1 MSLLIKTFILLPFCN
16 SPLDSWDLNLKA
28 PASHCIPLIK
38 PRKQRGSELD
48 SQECI
53 YLFILFI
60 IFAVPI
66 LPAAALQRWH
76 LFSQTTR
83 LFPPSCCFKLFS
95 KDMCQTLPDER
106 PRLHIGKIW
115 IFPLFLP
122 LWNVRLS
129 VPSSPHVLSIKE
141 LGHCASKFEQTNS
154 HVEIVHPNKLQSPVC
169 PGVVYL
175 CCLWA
180 ACGEEVYI
188 MWSKRHQTKWP
199 PEATRRQRQPSFR
212 LLQSRQL

>member
-1 MSLLIKTFILLPFCN
+1 MSLLIKTFILLPFCS

-122 LWNVRLS
+122 PLKC
-129 VPSSPHVLSIKE
+129 SPLRA
-141 LGHCASKFEQTNS
+141 LFPTCAQYKGVGSLCEQIWT
-154 HVEIVHPNKLQSPVC
+154 NKLSCWNRAP
-169 PGVVYL
+169 
-175 CCLWA
+175 
-180 ACGEEVYI
+180 
-188 MWSKRHQTKWP
+188 
-199 PEATRRQRQPSFR
+199 
-212 LLQSRQL
+212 